1 MKQYK
6 NRKELED
13 DVLFLKFMLNGDV
26 NKLQCDLLI
35 SELFTQWMET
45 SPDSP
50 WNDNNEEDLNA
61 AEALLNLV
69 KKEVHFNEN
78 FISDEWKGQHTIFNE
93 VNSMKTVRSNHYNLR
108 NL

>member
-6 NRKELED
+6 NRSELED
-13 DVLFLKFMLNGDV
+13 DVNFIKLILNGDV
-26 NKLQCDLLI
+26 NQTQCDLLI

-50 WNDNNEEDLNA
+50 WKSNTKEDFDA
-61 AEALLNLV
+61 AESLLNLV
-69 KKEVHFNEN
+69 KKKVHFNDN
-78 FISDEWKGQHTIFNE
+78 FVSNEWEGQHTIFKE
-93 VNSMKTVRSNHYNLR
+93 VESKKPIRSNHYNLR